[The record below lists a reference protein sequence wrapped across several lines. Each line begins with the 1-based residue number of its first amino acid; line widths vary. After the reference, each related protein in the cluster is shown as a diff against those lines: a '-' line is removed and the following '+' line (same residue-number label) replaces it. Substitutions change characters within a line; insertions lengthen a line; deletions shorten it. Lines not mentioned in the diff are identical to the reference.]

1 MELALR
7 LTQAPLADRAATRNH
22 GPTWLGRGDSRTGIG
37 GIATQCPA
45 AVAQW
50 ITGELREKDGKLMI
64 PVRTGG
70 AKSARKGARTR
81 FEKMHIGVL
90 ALAVASVTVLGACSS
105 TSSSSSN
112 TTTTTPGEVTQP
124 GSIGAIPA
132 AGTPSGTAGTITYAM
147 VPGGVPN
154 WILPMPTSAANSV
167 YNVFNFE
174 WQMWPPMYYAP
185 KGSTPTVDS
194 TLSVANPPVW
204 SNGDKTMTITV
215 KPWKWSNGQTL
226 SSKDLLFTFDIIA
239 AGVKASP
246 ANWAPYVPGFF
257 PSTITSMSTPN
268 ATTLVVNMNKP
279 VNPTWMEEDI
289 LGAVPIMPAA
299 EWAKDSASGSPLDFT
314 SPANALKIF
323 NYLTAQAKSVSTYAS
338 NPLWQTVDGPYKLSS
353 FNDTTGAFTMVP
365 NTAYSGPHA
374 TPESNYSG
382 VPFTSNAAEW
392 NAVKTGS
399 VDVGYIPQEDNPQIP
414 QLKGI
419 GYNYYGLP
427 AFGDYF
433 VAYNFKDTT
442 GNFNAIANQLYF
454 RQAMQHLE
462 DQAGQIK
469 AYFDGDGDPAYGPIP
484 AYPKSPFLPSS
495 AATNPYPFSVSD
507 AISLLKANGWT
518 VTPNGTDTC
527 AKAGSGAGECGAG
540 IPAGTKLA
548 FNLIYN
554 TTPPIPQQVE
564 DLASDAKAAGIE
576 IALSGNNFNFMIQN
590 YNDSASTADE
600 NKWAM
605 EDFGG
610 ETDSTYPTQFGF
622 LNTGGSGQIGDYSNP
637 QADSLINASVTGSD
651 PAAVTAEASYFT
663 MQVPVL
669 WQPVLD
675 YSWAW
680 KTNIS
685 ATDPTAF
692 ENLTQYDNTP
702 QFWYLTK

>member
-1 MELALR
+1 M
-7 LTQAPLADRAATRNH
+7 
-22 GPTWLGRGDSRTGIG
+22 SRFGTMRIG
-37 GIATQCPA
+37 G
-45 AVAQW
+45 
-50 ITGELREKDGKLMI
+50 
-64 PVRTGG
+64 
-70 AKSARKGARTR
+70 
-81 FEKMHIGVL
+81 L
-90 ALAVASVTVLGACSS
+90 ALAVASLTALAAC
-105 TSSSSSN
+105 SSSSSSSSSS
-112 TTTTTPGEVTQP
+112 TTTTQPGAITQP
-124 GSIGAIPA
+124 GSVGEIPA
-132 AGTPSGTAGTITYAM
+132 AGTPSGTASTFTYALA
-147 VPGGVPN
+147 PGAVPN
-154 WILPMPTSAANSV
+154 WILPMPTSATNSV

-185 KGSTPTVDS
+185 SGSTPTIDP
-194 TLSVANPPVW
+194 TLSVANPPTW
-204 SNGDKTMTITV
+204 SNGDKTMTITL
-215 KPWKWSNGQTL
+215 KPWKWNTGQTI
-226 SSKDLLFTFDIIA
+226 SSQDVAFTFDMIK

-246 ANWAPYVPGFF
+246 SNWAPYVPGYF
-257 PSTITSMSTPN
+257 PDIVSSISTPN
-268 ATTLVVNMNKP
+268 ANTIVVNLSKA
-279 VNPTWMEEDI
+279 VNPTWMEYDI
-289 LGAVPIMPAA
+289 LGSVPIMPSFA
-299 EWAKDSASGSPLDFT
+299 WAKDSASGSTLDFT
-314 SPANALKIF
+314 NPANAAKIF
-323 NYLTAQAKSVSTYAS
+323 AFLTAATKSVSTYAT
-338 NPLWQTVDGPYKLSS
+338 NPLWQTVYGPYKLSS

-365 NTAYSGPHA
+365 NTSYSGPHA
-374 TPESNYSG
+374 NPMSTYVG

-399 VDVGYIPQEDNPQIP
+399 VDFGYVPQEDVPQIS
-414 QLKGI
+414 QLKGL
-419 GYNYYGLP
+419 GYNYYGMP

-442 GNFNAIANQLYF
+442 GNFDAVASQLYF

-469 AYFDGDGDPAYGPIP
+469 AYFNGDGDPAYGPIP
-484 AYPKSPFLPSS
+484 AYPKSPFLPSN
-495 AATNPYPFSVSD
+495 AATKPYPFSVSD

-527 AKAGSGAGECGAG
+527 AKRGTGPGECGAG

-554 TTPPIPQQVE
+554 TTPPIPNQVE

-576 IALSGNNFNFMIQN
+576 IALSGSNFNFMIQN

-610 ETDSTYPTQFGF
+610 ETNSTYPTQFGF
-622 LNTGGSGQIGDYSNP
+622 LNTGGSGQIGNYSNP
-637 QADSLINASVTGSD
+637 QADALINASVTGSD
-651 PAAVTAEASYFT
+651 PAAVTNEASFFT
-663 MQVPVL
+663 TQVPVL

-675 YSWAW
+675 YTWAW
-680 KTNIS
+680 KANIS

>member
-1 MELALR
+1 MIPE
-7 LTQAPLADRAATRNH
+7 
-22 GPTWLGRGDSRTGIG
+22 RTGD
-37 GIATQCPA
+37 AS
-45 AVAQW
+45 
-50 ITGELREKDGKLMI
+50 
-64 PVRTGG
+64 
-70 AKSARKGARTR
+70 SARKGAMTKLRNR
-81 FEKMHIGVL
+81 HIGVL
-90 ALAVASVTVLGACSS
+90 ALAVASVTALGACSS
-105 TSSSSSN
+105 NSSSGAHS
-112 TTTTTPGEVTQP
+112 TPAEPGAVTQP

-132 AGTPSGTAGTITYAM
+132 AGTPSGTAGTITYALQ
-147 VPGGVPN
+147 PGAVPN
-154 WILPMPTSAANSV
+154 WILPMPTAASNSV

-185 KGSTPTVDS
+185 DGSTPTVDPA
-194 TLSVANPPVW
+194 LSPANPPTW
-204 SNGDKTMTITV
+204 SNGGKTMTITV

-226 SSKDLLFTFDIIA
+226 SSKDLLFTFDTISA
-239 AGVKASP
+239 AVKASP

-257 PSTITSMSTPN
+257 PSTITSMSAPN
-268 ATTLVVNMNKP
+268 ASTLVVNMSKP

-299 EWAKDSASGSPLDFT
+299 EWAKDSPNGPTLDFT
-314 SPANALKIF
+314 QPANALKIF
-323 NYLTAQAKSVSTYAS
+323 NFLTAQAKAVSTYAT

-353 FNDTTGAFTMVP
+353 FNDTTGAFAMVP
-365 NTAYSGPHA
+365 NTTYSGPHA
-374 TPESNYSG
+374 SPESNYQG

-399 VDVGYIPQEDNPQIP
+399 VDVGYVPQEDAPQIP
-414 QLKGI
+414 QLKGL
-419 GYNYYGLP
+419 GYAYYGMP

-442 GNFNAIANQLYF
+442 GNFDAVASQLYF

-469 AYFDGDGDPAYGPIP
+469 AYFNGDGDPAYGPIP
-484 AYPKSPFLPSS
+484 AYPKSPFLPSN

-507 AISLLKANGWT
+507 AISLLKANGWN

-527 AKAGSGAGECGAG
+527 AKPGTGAGECGAG
-540 IPAGTKLA
+540 VPVGTKLA

-554 TTPPIPQQVE
+554 TTPPIPNQVE

-576 IALSGNNFNFMIQN
+576 IALSGSNFNFMIQN
-590 YNDSASTADE
+590 YNDSASTANE

-610 ETDSTYPTQFGF
+610 ETNSTYPTQFGF
-622 LNTGGSGQIGDYSNP
+622 LNTGGSGQIGNYSNP
-637 QADSLINASVTGSD
+637 QADALINASVTGSD
-651 PAAVTAEASYFT
+651 PAAVTNEASFFT
-663 MQVPVL
+663 TQVPVL

-675 YSWAW
+675 YTWAW

-702 QFWYLTK
+702 QFWYLVK